1 MVDWSNKEF
10 VLAAVTQY
18 GMALQF
24 AHDDLKQDMEIVL
37 AAVTQHGNSLWYA
50 HDDLKK
56 DRVIV
61 LEVVMQNGGSLY
73 CAHDDLKNDEY
84 FLWEVDQARKITIDS
99 NIFNC
104 ISERIK
110 DRIRENPDYLLDFS
124 PVYLKPAKI

>member
-18 GMALQF
+18 GMALQYS
-24 AHDDLKQDMEIVL
+24 HDNFKNDKEIVLAAVTQNGNALSYSHDNLKRDMEIVL
-37 AAVTQHGNSLWYA
+37 AAV
-50 HDDLKK
+50 
-56 DRVIV
+56 I
-61 LEVVMQNGGSLY
+61 QNGGSLY

-84 FLWEVDQARKITIDS
+84 FLYNIDQIKKINIDS

-110 DRIRENPDYLLDFS
+110 DKIIENPDYLLDFAH
-124 PVYLKPAKI
+124 VYLKPAKN